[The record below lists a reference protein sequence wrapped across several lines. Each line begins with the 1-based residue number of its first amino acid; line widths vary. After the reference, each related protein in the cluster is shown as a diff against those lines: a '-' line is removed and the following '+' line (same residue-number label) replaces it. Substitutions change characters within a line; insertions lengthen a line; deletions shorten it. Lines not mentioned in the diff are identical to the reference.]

1 MAVVSWWNNLMSV
14 RAAVAAVVRE
24 MVEATARAV
33 AVRAK
38 AADLAGS
45 MGCPQGYSG

>member
-1 MAVVSWWNNLMSV
+1 MMSV
-14 RAAVAAVVRE
+14 RAAVAAV
-24 MVEATARAV
+24 VEATARAV